1 MIKFIIK
8 LVIFLLLFASA
19 NTILADTLKLAVTTS
34 FNNSG
39 LSDKLLP
46 QIKKDLD
53 LNIKLLVVGTGQ
65 AIRLGKAGD
74 VDAILVHSKSAE
86 EIFVK
91 KGFGTHRRKIMYNDF
106 VIIGP
111 NYDPAGLKKATNVND
126 ALTLIHN
133 AGVPFISRGD
143 DSGTHK
149 KEIALWKSANLDPND
164 FGDWYTS
171 VGAGMGSSLNMS
183 ASMKAYVLSDRAS
196 WLNFKNKS
204 DLIILFSDDA
214 HLFNQYSFI
223 PVSKSKHRHVKFDL
237 AKKLEGWLTS
247 PSAQLIIDSHQING
261 KPLFKF
267 NASDK

>member
-8 LVIFLLLFASA
+8 LVIFLVLFTSA

-65 AIRLGKAGD
+65 AIRLGQAGD

-106 VIIGP
+106 VIVGP
-111 NYDPAGLKKATNVND
+111 NNDPAGLKKATNVND

-223 PVSKSKHRHVKFDL
+223 PVSKSKHRHAKFDL